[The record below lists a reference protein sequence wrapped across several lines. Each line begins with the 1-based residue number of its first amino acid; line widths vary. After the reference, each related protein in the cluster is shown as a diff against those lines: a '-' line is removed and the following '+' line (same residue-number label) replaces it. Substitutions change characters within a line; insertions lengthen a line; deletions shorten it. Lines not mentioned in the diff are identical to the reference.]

1 METAQNHRI
10 VEESRDLTEADLLNA
25 DTLETIDTPELKE
38 SNERD
43 ELMERYAEIPMA
55 YQGKDGLHRVS
66 GSYQA
71 MQLCEPLQN
80 PKLPMY
86 LLEIY
91 FEDAAALET
100 VTRLEELHPKPDDE
114 EATDTQD
121 ALDDAIEPD
130 LVAVDNTKAEVQPAQ
145 KETEKMPVTTV
156 TASDAPHVEKSSTAP
171 LVEKSIQAASNTSDS
186 ISDEVSVS
194 RSAEATTETIVLPI
208 QLPEVPFE
216 PYQPPVLVQE
226 PTELFVEPIP
236 ELDTTTSVITD
247 PIKELVAE
255 PQPASPLIE
264 SVDLT
269 ELEPHIEPASLA
281 AHTEIAPENTVEA
294 HTDQLIRQFD
304 DIEPISLEYQAE
316 IPESP
321 QLLPDTEQ
329 IAEVIHEHLTA
340 LVDEFEAL
348 EIQIV
353 HEDDIAAAQSLTDQF
368 FAGSFLQPIAETS
381 ETELMIEP
389 QPANIVAMLRIIKV
403 LEPQLTGYLEYHKD
417 ATELPPVLRKQLI
430 QLISEMGVMN
440 PELLLETYIE
450 RYGIAYLSSMLQDI
464 SNQHRRFI
472 ASLQEHQHAAQ
483 ITKKRS
489 NALIQFVMRLVTV
502 TSLPKAA

>member
-1 METAQNHRI
+1 METVQNHRI
-10 VEESRDLTEADLLNA
+10 VEEEPRDLTEADLLDV

-100 VTRLEELHPKPDDE
+100 VTRLEELHPKTDDE

-121 ALDDAIEPD
+121 TLDDAIQPN
-130 LVAVDNTKAEVQPAQ
+130 LVAVDNTKAEIQPAQ
-145 KETEKMPVTTV
+145 KETEKMPTTTV
-156 TASDAPHVEKSSTAP
+156 AASDAPRVEKAP
-171 LVEKSIQAASNTSDS
+171 LVEKSIQTAPNTSDS
-186 ISDEVSVS
+186 IPDAVTVSK
-194 RSAEATTETIVLPI
+194 SAEATTETIVLPI
-208 QLPEVPFE
+208 QLPEAPFE
-216 PYQPPVLVQE
+216 PDQPLVLVQE
-226 PTELFVEPIP
+226 PTELFVELTP
-236 ELDTTTSVITD
+236 ELDTTSPVITD
-247 PIKELVAE
+247 PIEALVAE

-269 ELEPHIEPASLA
+269 ELQPQIEPVSLA

-340 LVDEFEAL
+340 LVDEFETL

-430 QLISEMGVMN
+430 QLISEMGVVN